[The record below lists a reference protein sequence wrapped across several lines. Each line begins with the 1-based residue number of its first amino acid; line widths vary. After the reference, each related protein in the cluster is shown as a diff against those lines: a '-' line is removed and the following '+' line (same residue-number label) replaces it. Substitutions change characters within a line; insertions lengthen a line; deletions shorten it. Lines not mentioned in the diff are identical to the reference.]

1 MQIFQCRMFSGKCW
15 ILWCSYPCL
24 WTATKIIIIL
34 KYSQLCLSHASYV
47 NVPEIFIFVILIVNQ
62 VLIHLQVFYGVLLQY
77 FAVLANQKPLNFRQM
92 NLLVKPLMEMSVDTP
107 YFAAICARQRIL
119 RTRTQFCEDIKN
131 SGHSI

>member
-1 MQIFQCRMFSGKCW
+1 M
-15 ILWCSYPCL
+15 
-24 WTATKIIIIL
+24 
-34 KYSQLCLSHASYV
+34 
-47 NVPEIFIFVILIVNQ
+47 NVPEIFIFEILIVNQ

-119 RTRTQFCEDIKN
+119 RTRTQFCDDIKN